1 MENVIKNGNSLKER
15 LQLLAG
21 QIDKQNPGYK
31 VLDALLS
38 SESFNSEI
46 GDYFYKS
53 DILDA
58 VTGENINFFM
68 QLVTGNADVK
78 WFWMIEESYHG
89 NGLAF
94 DKYCDVFKKYYD
106 MGITA
111 DMAYEKYRNCSSVS
125 EMDAGLPAFKKE
137 VAENKDKEAGRMPSG
152 QRQEEEA
159 GVKGITYASE
169 ISPQQ
174 FQKILEEI
182 NKAIKDFGPDSS
194 FIAGLQEQNR
204 AMAQCVSEMRLDMKD
219 LYAEVIQYKKE
230 SIDIKMKSELKKHI
244 LQDAEL
250 RFKIEEKKNI
260 QLLESVERL
269 NSINSRLR
277 DEITD
282 KEKKNSQLKEK
293 YLEAEEKNKKLSAQ
307 LEGLKKQQEKDRIDR
322 KKLMDAQKDR
332 KEVPVVPAVPKPDEQ
347 PNAGKTYAANTEI
360 NDEGAFC
367 GRGITGHSGGSM
379 IPIVNGIESIREKS
393 SIFARLFSRHH
404 EKAFMK
410 KSLPEQ
416 EGSIF
421 VKMMELKF
429 DKDKVSLVKRMI
441 HGDAKISAV
450 ELYKL
455 VSKNPSIEELN
466 LYCNSATVI

>member
-1 MENVIKNGNSLKER
+1 MENVITNGNSLKER

-21 QIDKQNPGYK
+21 QMDKQNPGYK

-53 DILDA
+53 DILDV

-68 QLVTGNADVK
+68 QLVAGNADVK

-111 DMAYEKYRNCSSVS
+111 DMAYEKYQNCSSVS

-137 VAENKDKEAGRMPSG
+137 AAEDRDKEAGRMPSG

-159 GVKGITYASE
+159 GTEGVTYASD

-182 NKAIKDFGPDSS
+182 NEAIKDFGPDSS

-204 AMAQCVSEMRLDMKD
+204 AMAQCVSEMRLAMKD

-250 RFKIEEKKNI
+250 RFKIEEKKN
-260 QLLESVERL
+260 
-269 NSINSRLR
+269 
-277 DEITD
+277 
-282 KEKKNSQLKEK
+282 SQLKEK

-307 LEGLKKQQEKDRIDR
+307 LEALKKQQEKDRIDR

-332 KEVPVVPAVPKPDEQ
+332 KEVPAVPAVPKPDEQ
-347 PNAGKTYAANTEI
+347 PNAGKMYAANTEI

-410 KSLPEQ
+410 KSLSEQ